1 VLCLGS
7 YTTALIIA
15 SGPWAVAAKNSPVA
29 TGIGQPHHISAS
41 APAFSR
47 FNTHGDP
54 PRPPQTPAA
63 SFKRLYR
70 Q

>member
-1 VLCLGS
+1 VLCLGDD
-7 YTTALIIA
+7 TTALIIA
-15 SGPWAVAAKNSPVA
+15 SCPWGLAPRNSPVA
-29 TGIGQPHHISAS
+29 TGHGQRHHVSAS
-41 APAFSR
+41 APASSR
-47 FNTHGDP
+47 FNTHSYS